1 MVVQNILLVD
11 DDELFRAMLNEILGD
26 RYIVFQ
32 ADNGQRGLELLDE
45 EDIALVL
52 IDLNMPHMGGMEF
65 IEKARGRHKDVAYII
80 VSGDTAF
87 GSAIQALHLGVWD
100 YVSKPIRDFNLLH
113 KLIDDS
119 LQRREL
125 ILENRRYKEHL
136 EELVS
141 HRTGQLEMKNR
152 ELAAT
157 LNQVIGVLSRAAEY
171 KDFETGQHFVRV
183 SRYCEILARGY
194 GLDEKKV
201 ELIRLAS
208 PVHDIGKIGI
218 PEAILLKPARLNPE
232 EIESIQRHC
241 QFGAEIL
248 SSHGL
253 EDLVKRDQSQNAP
266 SDADALLDV
275 AARIAR
281 YHHERFDGTGYLD
294 GLRGDSI
301 PIEAR
306 IVAVADVYDALGTP
320 RPYKDAWT
328 EEECLKYLKE
338 NAGTQFDPDVVTV
351 FVNNYREIISVKEDF
366 DDSLHETVKL
376 LY

>member
-1 MVVQNILLVD
+1 
-11 DDELFRAMLNEILGD
+11 
-26 RYIVFQ
+26 
-32 ADNGQRGLELLDE
+32 
-45 EDIALVL
+45 
-52 IDLNMPHMGGMEF
+52 MEF
-65 IEKARGRHKDVAYII
+65 IEKAREKHKDVAYII

-87 GSAIQALHLGVWD
+87 GSAVQALHLGVWD

-113 KLIDDS
+113 KLIEDS

-125 ILENRRYKEHL
+125 IQENRRYKEHL

-141 HRTGQLEMKNR
+141 HRTRQLEVKNL
-152 ELAAT
+152 ELAET

-218 PEAILLKPARLNPE
+218 PESILLKPSRLNEE
-232 EIESIQRHC
+232 EIEVIQRHC

-253 EDLVKRDQSQNAP
+253 EDLVKRSESDVST

-281 YHHERFDGTGYLD
+281 YHHERFDGTGYLE
-294 GLRGDSI
+294 GRKGEEI

-306 IVAVADVYDALGTP
+306 IAAVADVYDALGTP
-320 RPYKDAWT
+320 RPYKKAWS
-328 EEECLKYLKE
+328 EEECLKYLE
-338 NAGTQFDPDVVTV
+338 EQAGTQFDPGVVEV
-351 FVNNYREIISVKEDF
+351 FLKNYKEILSVKEDF

>member
-1 MVVQNILLVD
+1 M
-11 DDELFRAMLNEILGD
+11 
-26 RYIVFQ
+26 
-32 ADNGQRGLELLDE
+32 
-45 EDIALVL
+45 
-52 IDLNMPHMGGMEF
+52 
-65 IEKARGRHKDVAYII
+65 
-80 VSGDTAF
+80 
-87 GSAIQALHLGVWD
+87 
-100 YVSKPIRDFNLLH
+100 
-113 KLIDDS
+113 
-119 LQRREL
+119 

-141 HRTGQLEMKNR
+141 HRTRQLEVKNR
-152 ELAAT
+152 ELAET

-171 KDFETGQHFVRV
+171 KDFETGQHFIRV

-218 PEAILLKPARLNPE
+218 PESILLKPSRLNEE
-232 EIESIQRHC
+232 EIEVIQRHC

-253 EDLVKRDQSQNAP
+253 EDLVKREQFKDTA

-281 YHHERFDGTGYLD
+281 YHHERFDGTGYLE
-294 GLRGDSI
+294 GRKGEAI

-320 RPYKDAWT
+320 RPYKKAWS
-328 EEECLKYLKE
+328 EEECLAYLE
-338 NAGTQFDPDVVTV
+338 EQAGTQFDPGIVEV
-351 FVNNYREIISVKEDF
+351 FLKNYREILSVKEDF